1 MEDAQVALSTRA
13 ADWLCTLTQRLINI
27 NGLEGSGTKA
37 EILRRMR
44 SDWETQATIDPKAAS
59 LLGAVAGGAVS
70 GIAADIATGGATLGL
85 GALGGAIVG
94 ALSGAVRLLLI
105 TSRKVTKKTSSLGLL
120 LRWKDS
126 CWILYFSWPSRT
138 SAAAEVNGKTVNLR
152 LSGRNWPKIPLKLR
166 TLISKL

>member
-59 LLGAVAGGAVS
+59 CSVPLPAEQSAELPQ
-70 GIAADIATGGATLGL
+70 ILRR
-85 GALGGAIVG
+85 
-94 ALSGAVRLLLI
+94 AVRL
-105 TSRKVTKKTSSLGLL
+105 
-120 LRWKDS
+120 
-126 CWILYFSWPSRT
+126 
-138 SAAAEVNGKTVNLR
+138 
-152 LSGRNWPKIPLKLR
+152 
-166 TLISKL
+166 

>member
-1 MEDAQVALSTRA
+1 MVWKA
-13 ADWLCTLTQRLINI
+13 AEL
-27 NGLEGSGTKA
+27 KA

-94 ALSGAVRLLLI
+94 ALGGAGAAAAYNVQKGHKENIITWSPASMEAIPSGYR
-105 TSRKVTKKTSSLGLL
+105 SSLFGRCA
-120 LRWKDS
+120 LRPRQRS
-126 CWILYFSWPSRT
+126 MGRQRI
-138 SAAAEVNGKTVNLR
+138 
-152 LSGRNWPKIPLKLR
+152 SGFLEETGRR
-166 TLISKL
+166 YH